1 MTTKA
6 PALIPSDA
14 IAKQITLIRGQR
26 VILDSDLAALYGVST
41 KAFNQAV
48 KRNQAR
54 FPNDFMFQ
62 LTKDELEF
70 WRSQIVTSN
79 SRAKMGLRRAPY
91 AFTEHGA
98 YMAGNVLKSNRATE
112 VSVFVVRA
120 FVQLRDLLSTHKT
133 LARHLSDLEK
143 RVGGHDKDIEEII
156 KTIHLLL
163 DPPPDKKKRPIGFH
177 TSADNDE

>member
-6 PALIPSDA
+6 PARIPIDA

-112 VSVFVVRA
+112 VTAIELGDGLEYAKDSAINRSSGA
-120 FVQLRDLLSTHKT
+120 SSPGYPSQ
-133 LARHLSDLEK
+133 RHCRHWPGCD
-143 RVGGHDKDIEEII
+143 
-156 KTIHLLL
+156 
-163 DPPPDKKKRPIGFH
+163 
-177 TSADNDE
+177 AAY